1 MAGPFDVEDLISKLT
16 PDEKISLLSGKDFW
30 QTRDIPRLQI
40 PSLRTSDGPNGIR
53 GQRFFNG
60 TPSSC
65 LPCGTGL
72 AASWD
77 RSLLKRAGAMLG
89 RECAAKGAHVWLG
102 PTVNMLR
109 SPLGGRG
116 FESYSEDPFLSGAL
130 AAAIVAGVQSSAGV
144 AACIKHF
151 VCNDQEHE
159 RQAVNCVVSERALR
173 EIYLMPFML
182 AQRDAKPLC
191 YMTSYNRLNGVHVSE
206 NARMMQDVLRGE
218 WGFDGLIMSDW
229 FGTYSAAESTNA
241 GLDLEMPGPPRM
253 RGPNLLVSMGNRKV
267 SQHALND
274 RVRQLLR
281 LANRVA
287 PVGFRDDDVP
297 EEAVNDA
304 PETRALLR
312 ELAVAGIVLL
322 KNDGAVLP
330 LNKDKS
336 VAVMGPNAQFA
347 AYAGGGSASLRPTY
361 TTTPYEGIRQHAS
374 DVRYTL
380 GAHGY
385 KQLPALSGMSTRE
398 DGKPGMTCR
407 FYNEP
412 PEVAGRV
419 CCDLVQT
426 DLSDMLLVDYS
437 HPDIRQDVWYMAM
450 SGTITPT
457 ESGDY
462 LFGCSVRGTA
472 QVFVDGELVVDN
484 ATAQRQGA
492 TFMGAGTLE
501 ERGVKALEAGRTYAV
516 VLQFGSSPTQKVRK
530 VGATAMRGGGV
541 RLGCAKVVDADEEI
555 AKAVAMAKEVEQVV
569 ICAGLTAEWESE
581 GFDRSDMS
589 LPGRTNDLIR
599 AVSAVNPRTV
609 VVMQS
614 GTPVEMPWAASDG
627 LVPALVQ
634 SSYGGNEGGNAI
646 GDVLFGAACPAGK
659 LVYTIPKRLE
669 DNPAF
674 LNFGSENGRV
684 LYGEDVYVGY
694 RFYEK
699 TRTAP
704 LFPFGHGLSYTL
716 FELGDFQ
723 VTQPQTHDG
732 DNARSHVRV
741 ALTVKNTGKVAG
753 AAVVQVYVS
762 QQKPSINRPPKELK
776 GFEKIHL
783 EPASTGHVTV
793 DIPLKYAASYW
804 DEDAEKWVME
814 AGTYE
819 VLVGQSSVDVAL
831 AGNFTVEKTSWWLGL

>member
-287 PVGFRDDDVP
+287 PVGFRDDAP
-297 EEAVNDA
+297 EEAVHDT

-322 KNDGAVLP
+322 KNDNAVLP
-330 LNKDKS
+330 LDKTKS
-336 VAVMGPNAQFA
+336 VAVMGPNAQLA

-385 KQLPALSGMSTRE
+385 KQLPALSRMSTRE
-398 DGKPGMTCR
+398 DGAPGMTCR

-419 CCDLVQT
+419 CCDVVQT

-450 SGTITPT
+450 SGTITPA

-555 AKAVAMAKEVEQVV
+555 AKAVALAKEVEQVV

-599 AVSAVNPRTV
+599 AVSAANPRTV
-609 VVMQS
+609 VLMQS

-699 TRTAP
+699 AKTAP
-704 LFPFGHGLSYTL
+704 LFPFGHGLSYTS

-723 VTQPQTHDG
+723 VTQPQQTHDG
-732 DNARSHVRV
+732 DNTSRVQVTLSVRN
-741 ALTVKNTGKVAG
+741 AGKVAG

-783 EPASTGHVTV
+783 EPASTGQVTV

-804 DEDAEKWVME
+804 DEEADKWVME
-814 AGTYE
+814 AGTYD